1 MMPGQNDTV
10 RTAMLSQLEAMPPGP
25 ERDAAVAQFVAD
37 YAGQEKMATQ
47 DRNFGEEMAM
57 SPMAQGTQTGGKYG
71 TYVAASPLEHLASG
85 LRQFK
90 GFKDVKDA
98 RADQKASSAAKQKA
112 MMDMLSAQLRS
123 GGMGGGMGAG
133 GQPGMTPQSN
143 PFMNPNRSA

>member
-37 YAGQEKMATQ
+37 YAGQEDMATQ

-71 TYVAASPLEHLASG
+71 TYVAASPVEHLASG

-98 RADQKASSAAKQKA
+98 RAAQQASSAAKQKA
-112 MMDMLSAQLRS
+112 LMAMAAAQLRQGS
-123 GGMGGGMGAG
+123 GMGG